1 MSSVPFNLAMLTA
14 SPSPSP
20 EPEERP
26 QDKGNTSVDD
36 ATLNDAS
43 PKELE
48 ETVAN
53 WIRWSW
59 AIILTSMR
67 VSVKTCPPPKPELL
81 EDQES
86 WLRTWERTMG
96 DMSSLFERARING
109 VHLLIGDSEA
119 VDLVS
124 GKAAVKTLT
133 KAIKAWKEKAEESAV
148 TARPTRTEKEK
159 ESKPATSAEMGKEK
173 AVETDKV
180 AEKDKAVV
188 KEVTDMGRPRLGSRI
203 TATSVTYPEEP
214 CARCAVTGARCVL
227 SDASLRCHG
236 CTKAKKACSFVAEKA
251 KERALAAPKTK
262 AVALATAKAKTP
274 IPVPAPK
281 AKTPVPAVAPTAGS
295 VTDTAPV
302 VGDSDVEIIGEST
315 ADEDTAII
323 GKTIIVQR
331 PKCPLAA
338 RPAPAPKRPRLDLEA
353 QLEESRIEAAQLR
366 IRNAELE
373 AEVAKWRGTVV
384 DLRQHSRV
392 QEVEV
397 LSMSNQIYSMG
408 RDWGAWEKEIAEML
422 EKK

>member
-26 QDKGNTSVDD
+26 QDKGNMSIDD
-36 ATLNDAS
+36 ATLDDAS
-43 PKELE
+43 PKEPE
-48 ETVAN
+48 ETVADR
-53 WIRWSW
+53 ICRSW
-59 AIILTSMR
+59 VIVLTSMR

-86 WLRTWERTMG
+86 WLCAWERTMG

-109 VHLLIGDSEA
+109 VHLSIGDSEA
-119 VDLVS
+119 VDLAS

-133 KAIKAWKEKAEESAV
+133 KAIKASKEKAEESAV
-148 TARPTRTEKEK
+148 TMRPTCAKKEK
-159 ESKPATSAEMGKEK
+159 ESEPATSAKMGKEK

-180 AEKDKAVV
+180 AEKDKAVA
-188 KEVTDMGRPRLGSRI
+188 KEVTDMGRPRLGGRI

-214 CARCAVTGARCVL
+214 CAQCAVTGARCAL
-227 SDASLRCHG
+227 SDASLCCHG
-236 CTKAKKACSFVAEKA
+236 CTKAKKACSFVADKA
-251 KERALAAPKTK
+251 KEHVPAAPKTK
-262 AVALATAKAKTP
+262 AVAPAAAKAKTP
-274 IPVPAPK
+274 IPAPAPK

-302 VGDSDVEIIGEST
+302 VGDSDMEIIGEST
-315 ADEDTAII
+315 ADEDTTVI
-323 GKTIIVQR
+323 GKTIVVQW
-331 PKCPLAA
+331 PKHPHLN
-338 RPAPAPKRPRLDLEA
+338 LEA
-353 QLEESRIEAAQLR
+353 QLEESWIEAAQLR

-373 AEVAKWRGTVV
+373 AEVAKWHGTVV
-384 DLRQHSRV
+384 NLRQHSRM

-408 RDWGAWEKEIAEML
+408 RDWGAWEKEITEML